1 MYFLHKIHKKLDDVL
16 GFLVVANCGLPT
28 EKASELLDNYLKP
41 LVQSAKSNVEDFK
54 DFLRRIKVPDGT
66 ILVTADVLGLYL
78 SIPQEEGLEALSEKL
93 ETCQDKEIAK
103 EDLLEMDEYILK
115 NSFLKFNSKTK
126 QQISGTAIG
135 TKFTPPFSCVLIDK
149 MGTKF

>member
-1 MYFLHKIHKKLDDVL
+1 M
-16 GFLVVANCGLPT
+16 
-28 EKASELLDNYLKP
+28 
-41 LVQSAKSNVEDFK
+41 QSAKSNVEDSK
-54 DFLRRIKVPDGT
+54 DFLRRIKVPDDT
-66 ILVTADVLGLYL
+66 ILVIADVLGLYL
-78 SIPQEEGLEALSEKL
+78 SIPQEEEGLEALSEKL